1 MEILNKYTLEGGY
14 LCGFTNFKMIPQNL
28 IIDKGR
34 VSLKSNDNNTLSKE
48 LNIDGCVI
56 VPTFLDLRMHLNMP
70 GVGGTEN
77 LMTTL
82 KRAEKG
88 GYSSVLLMPNTAPI
102 IDSPASVRLI
112 KERAKNL
119 NGVEVLVSGCLTVHS
134 KGEALSPMGSLKEA
148 GISAVTDCPK
158 SPKNNKIFIN
168 AVKYA
173 RMFDLPV
180 IEYPVTSDLYENS
193 SAHESLQSIKM
204 GLQAEPR
211 ISEELSVH
219 RAIAVSKKE
228 DAKIHLSSIST
239 LGSVDLIRTAK
250 NNGLKITADTTAN
263 HLLLNE
269 QSINQFDTNFKTQP
283 FLREEKDRQALL
295 DGIIDGTID
304 AITSGHESWP
314 VHLKGV
320 EFDRSPSGAMGLE
333 TTFHASY
340 KALSERLKDP
350 IPVLID
356 KLAIQPRKI
365 LGLELPFIK
374 NNNIS
379 SFNIISLGKKW
390 RYDIESAVHGSA
402 INSPLL
408 GSDFIT
414 SIELSYIN
422 GKINSDK
429 YLN

>member
-1 MEILNKYTLEGGY
+1 
-14 LCGFTNFKMIPQNL
+14 
-28 IIDKGR
+28 
-34 VSLKSNDNNTLSKE
+34 
-48 LNIDGCVI
+48 
-56 VPTFLDLRMHLNMP
+56 MP

-88 GYSSVLLMPNTAPI
+88 GYSSVLLMPNTAPM

-134 KGEALSPMGSLKEA
+134 KGESFVSMGSLKEA

-239 LGSVDLIRTAK
+239 SGSVDLIRTAK

-269 QSINQFDTNFKTQP
+269 HSINQFDTNFKTQP
-283 FLREEKDRQALL
+283 FLREEQDRQALQMEL
-295 DGIIDGTID
+295 LMVQLMQSHLVMKHG
-304 AITSGHESWP
+304 S

-320 EFDRSPSGAMGLE
+320 EFDRSPSGATGLE

-379 SFNIISLGKKW
+379 SFNIISLDKKW

-402 INSPLL
+402 INSLL
-408 GSDFIT
+408 GTDFIT